1 MKEWEI
7 YPSAFGIQWHITA
20 ECDGNC
26 KHCYVRDPKTYKKEI
41 ENELSLEELLKICD
55 KIIQF
60 KNKFHTDVSVILTG
74 GHPLMRSEY
83 KDIMKKLDK
92 VNIPIRMLGNP
103 SHLNSEIDFL
113 KNSNLKEYQLS
124 VDGNKEIHNQIRGK
138 NYSFD
143 GVMNAIDFLNSKNI
157 PIGIMYTISK
167 SNMNYLKNI
176 FDKCVNKEVHRFS
189 FDRVV
194 PFGNAKEEELPN
206 SEEYKKFIYD
216 VYQHA
221 ISRDQQLVLKDQ
233 LYKPLL
239 NEMGLF
245 KPKKVDKIISGCL
258 VGISGLSILSD
269 GTVYP
274 CRRLPIDIGKLP
286 EQSIEE
292 IFLESQEMKDL
303 RDYESIEGCGECDLL
318 PYCRGDRC
326 VAYAVYGDYFAKDP
340 QCWRCEK

>member
-1 MKEWEI
+1 MKEWEV

-103 SHLNSEIDFL
+103 SNLNSEIDFL

-143 GVMNAIDFLNSKNI
+143 
-157 PIGIMYTISK
+157 
-167 SNMNYLKNI
+167 
-176 FDKCVNKEVHRFS
+176 
-189 FDRVV
+189 RVV
-194 PFGNAKEEELPN
+194 PFGNAKEEELLN

-258 VGISGLSILSD
+258 VGVSGLSILSD

-318 PYCRGDRC
+318 PYCRGNRC